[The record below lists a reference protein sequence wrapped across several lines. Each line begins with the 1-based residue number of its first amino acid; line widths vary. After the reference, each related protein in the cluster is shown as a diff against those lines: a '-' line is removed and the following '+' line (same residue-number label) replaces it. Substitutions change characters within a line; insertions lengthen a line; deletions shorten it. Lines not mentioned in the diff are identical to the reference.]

1 MCASDFSEDMAQSG
15 PLKIVHCFRSP
26 VGGIFRHV
34 RDLVHAHAD
43 AGHQVGLLCDSTTGG
58 DYEAA
63 LFEALKPR
71 LALGLVRLPIERAIS
86 LSDIPALWRSLREI
100 GALKPDILHGH
111 GAKGGV
117 VARTVGTLLR
127 MRGQKIARLYAPHGG
142 SLHYDPATASG
153 KAVFALERLQ
163 EWATDSLVFVCD
175 YERRTYEQKVGAPR
189 APFARIYNGIADA
202 EFSPVPPWPG
212 AADFLF
218 IGMLR
223 DLKGPDLF
231 VEAFALTERRLG
243 EPMSGLMIGDG
254 PQRDAYE
261 RMILER
267 GLSQRIQML
276 PAMAARDA
284 FALAHAVVLPSR
296 AESMP
301 DIALEALAA
310 GKPVIAARVGGLPE
324 ILGPESPALARPDD
338 AQSLSDIMTSAI
350 TEADWAR
357 RAMPPAEAFRQQF
370 SASTMTAQMLELYR
384 QLLEKP
390 SP

>member
-1 MCASDFSEDMAQSG
+1 MARSD
-15 PLKIVHCFRSP
+15 PLRIIHCFRSP

-34 RDLVHAHAD
+34 RDLVEAHAD

-58 DYEAA
+58 DFEAA
-63 LFEALKPR
+63 LFEALKPK
-71 LALGLVRLPIERAIS
+71 LALGLVRLPIQRAIS
-86 LSDIPALWRSLREI
+86 LSDIAALWRSLREI

-127 MRGQKIARLYAPHGG
+127 LRGQKIVRLYAPHGG
-142 SLHYDPATASG
+142 SLHYDPAKPG
-153 KAVFALERLQ
+153 GRAVFALERLQ
-163 EWATDSLVFVCD
+163 EWATDALVFVCD
-175 YERRTYEQKVGAPR
+175 YERRTYERKVGVPR
-189 APFARIYNGIADA
+189 TRFARIYNGIADQ
-202 EFSPVPPWPG
+202 EFTPVPPWPG

-231 VEAFALTERRLG
+231 VEAFARTERRLG

-267 GLSQRIQML
+267 GLSERIRML

-284 FALAHAVVLPSR
+284 FALTHAVVLPSR

-301 DIALEALAA
+301 YVALEALAA
-310 GKPVIAARVGGLPE
+310 GKPVIAANVGGLPE
-324 ILGPESPALARPDD
+324 ILGEQSPALAPPDD
-338 AQSLSDIMTSAI
+338 AQALSDIMTSAI
-350 TEADWAR
+350 TEPGWAG
-357 RAMPPAEAFRQQF
+357 RAMPSADSFRQRF
-370 SASTMTAQMLELYR
+370 SASTMAEQMLELYQ
-384 QLLEKP
+384 QLRAAR
-390 SP
+390 